1 MFQLTENLPQGFG
14 TVLAQNVP
22 AMQYFN
28 ALPETERLAITE
40 RAMQLSTKEEMDTF
54 VNGILSEYNP
64 LNRD

>member
-1 MFQLTENLPQGFG
+1 MFHLTNGLPQGFG

-28 ALPETERLAITE
+28 ALSAEERQSLTE
-40 RAMQLSTKEEMDTF
+40 RAMKMNSKEEMDVF

-64 LNRD
+64 LNRE